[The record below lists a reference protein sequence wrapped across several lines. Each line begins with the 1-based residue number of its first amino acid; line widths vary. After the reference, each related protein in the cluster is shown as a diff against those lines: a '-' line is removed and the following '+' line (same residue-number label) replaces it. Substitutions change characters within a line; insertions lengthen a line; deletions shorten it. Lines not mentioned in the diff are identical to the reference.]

1 MAYLI
6 EIEGKCDGNG
16 KATQV
21 KEVTRLLK
29 ERGYRVVNL
38 TSPNYS
44 LDSGKTVKRFLSGDF
59 VDPLTFSPLASSLL
73 YTVNRFEDF
82 NTNWK
87 YLYGQNDLV
96 IILDRW
102 TTSNLIYQTAKE
114 DDLMKRVLLLEE
126 IEEIEFKEFNLPKPN
141 LTIVLDK
148 GLDECIKSLQQRDD
162 LDAHESSREF
172 LERVYQNASWV
183 AEYKKFFVFDMRD
196 ESNQVRP
203 IEKNAEI
210 LASKIMLHLAVEG
223 IKPIMHWEGAF
234 S

>member
-1 MAYLI
+1 MAYLV

-21 KEVTRLLK
+21 KEVSRLLR
-29 ERGYRVVNL
+29 ERGYKVVNL
-38 TSPNYS
+38 TSPNYN
-44 LDSGKTVKRFLSGDF
+44 LDSGKILKKFLHGDF
-59 VDPLTFSPLASSLL
+59 VDPVTFNPLASSLL
-73 YTVNRFEDF
+73 YTLNRFEDF

-87 YLYGQNDLV
+87 NLYEQDDLV

-102 TTSNLIYQTAKE
+102 TTSNLIYQIAKE
-114 DDLMKRVLLLEE
+114 DDLVQKVLLLQE

-172 LERVYQNASWV
+172 LERVYQNAGWV
-183 AEYKKFFVFDMRD
+183 AEYKKFFVFDMKD
-196 ESNQVRP
+196 ESNQVRS

-210 LASKIMLHLAVEG
+210 LASKISLHLAVEG
-223 IKPIMHWEGAF
+223 IKP
-234 S
+234 SVRC